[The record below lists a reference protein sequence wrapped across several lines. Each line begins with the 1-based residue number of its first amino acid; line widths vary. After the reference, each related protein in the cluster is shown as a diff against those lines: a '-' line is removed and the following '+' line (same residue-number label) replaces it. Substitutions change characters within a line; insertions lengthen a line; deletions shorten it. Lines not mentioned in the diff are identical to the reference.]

1 MTRPPLPEFGQ
12 AEDLLLRVLRQY
24 FYGDPHQLDPPEGA
38 TDVPFIRT
46 LLSDEPEFPLL
57 LVRRDKRSGGQ
68 TLNVDDQRHALSAV
82 FTIESLC
89 QGDEADVDSALL
101 QEAARVALQSAV
113 EDQVGW
119 PDIGYIN
126 HLNIWSQPARVSD
139 YATSSGVVQ
148 YASLPVGVLR
158 YESIYQFIMRPVK
171 AGATGN
177 RFIRHN

>member
-1 MTRPPLPEFGQ
+1 MGRPPLPEFGP

-24 FYGDPHQLDPPEGA
+24 FYGDPHQFDPPEGA
-38 TDVPFIRT
+38 ADAPYIRT
-46 LLSDEPEFPLL
+46 LLSDDPEFPLL

-89 QGDEADVDSALL
+89 QGDEADVDSASL
-101 QEAARVALQSAV
+101 QEAARVALQAAV

-119 PDIGYIN
+119 PDLGYLN
-126 HLNIWSQPARVSD
+126 HVNIWSQPARVSD

>member
-24 FYGDPHQLDPPEGA
+24 FYGDPHQFDPPEGA
-38 TDVPFIRT
+38 ADVPFIRT

-89 QGDEADVDSALL
+89 QGDEADSDSALL
-101 QEAARVALQSAV
+101 QEAARVALQAAV

>member
-1 MTRPPLPEFGQ
+1 MNRPPLPEFGP

-24 FYGDPHQLDPPEGA
+24 FYGDPHTIDPPDGTESA
-38 TDVPFIRT
+38 PYIRT

-68 TLNVDDQRHALSAV
+68 TLNIDDQRHALSAV

-89 QGDEADVDSALL
+89 QGDEADVDSASL

-119 PDIGYIN
+119 PDLGYLN
-126 HLNIWSQPARVSD
+126 HVNVWSQPARVSD

-148 YASLPVGVLR
+148 YASLPTGVLR